1 MFGSQFYHQSLR
13 KYVIM
18 FGNMFNDIV
27 IRRYDTANNNISAI
41 AVPLAYG
48 PKEKFL
54 VRTVQ
59 DPNLDQPVAIQLP
72 RMAFEMTTLSYDGQ
86 RRLQGSNRNIKV
98 TTTDE
103 DKLDFN
109 YMPVPY
115 DLQFNLYAYVRNAD
129 DGAQI
134 LEQIVPYFGPEWTNN
149 VRIIPKTNVTIDV
162 PTVLNTVSIED
173 TYEGDFNTRR
183 ALIYT
188 FDFTVKAYFYGPV
201 RRQGVIKRTQID
213 FGIVTANSGNK
224 ITLED
229 VARTGRSSRI
239 VIVPGL
245 LANGSPTTNSAASI
259 PYNQIEADDDYGF
272 CSNTFFYTDGKKYD
286 PVTGQDK

>member
-13 KYVIM
+13 RYIIM

-27 IRRYDTANNNISAI
+27 VRRYDKNGNNIQAV

-54 VRTVQ
+54 VRITQ
-59 DPNLDQPVAIQLP
+59 DPNLDQQVAMQLP
-72 RMAFEMTTLSYDGQ
+72 RLGFEMTTLNYDGT
-86 RRLQGSNRNIKV
+86 RRLNAHNRNVKI
-98 TTTDE
+98 TTDE

-109 YMPVPY
+109 YAPVPY

-134 LEQIVPYFGPEWTNN
+134 LEQIVPYFGPEWTNSL
-149 VRIIPKTNVTIDV
+149 RLIPQTSITQDIPTI
-162 PTVLNTVSIED
+162 LNTVSIED
-173 TYEGDFNTRR
+173 TYEGDFETRR

-201 RRQGVIKRTQID
+201 RRQGVIKRSQID
-213 FGIVTANSGNK
+213 FGIVTGNSSNK

-229 VARTGRSSRI
+229 IARTGRSSRV
-239 VIVPGL
+239 VITPGL

-259 PYNQIEADDDYGF
+259 PYNQITAEDDYGF
-272 CSNTFFYTDGKKYD
+272 CSNTFFYTDGRKYN
-286 PVTGQDK
+286 PVTGQDE

>member
-1 MFGSQFYHQSLR
+1 MFGSQFYHQSIR

-27 IRRYDTANNNISAI
+27 VRRYDANGNNTQAI

-54 VRTVQ
+54 VRLAQ
-59 DPNLDQPVAIQLP
+59 DPNLDQQVAIQLP
-72 RMAFEMTTLSYDGQ
+72 RMGFEMTTLNYDGN
-86 RRLQGSNRNIKV
+86 RRLVGSNRNIKV
-98 TTTDE
+98 TSDE

-134 LEQIVPYFGPEWTNN
+134 LEQIVPYFGPEWTNS
-149 VRIIPKTNVTIDV
+149 VRVIPQTSLTIDI

-173 TYEGDFNTRR
+173 TYEGDFETRR

-201 RRQGVIKRTQID
+201 RRQGIIKRSQID
-213 FGIVTANSGNK
+213 FGVVTGNTGNK

-229 VARTGRSSRI
+229 IARTGRSSRV
-239 VIVPGL
+239 VITPGL
-245 LANGSPTTNSAASI
+245 YANGSPTTNSAASI
-259 PYNQIEADDDYGF
+259 PYNQITAEDDYGF
-272 CSNTFFYTDGKKYD
+272 CSNTFFYTDDKKYN
-286 PVTGQDK
+286 PVTGQDQ